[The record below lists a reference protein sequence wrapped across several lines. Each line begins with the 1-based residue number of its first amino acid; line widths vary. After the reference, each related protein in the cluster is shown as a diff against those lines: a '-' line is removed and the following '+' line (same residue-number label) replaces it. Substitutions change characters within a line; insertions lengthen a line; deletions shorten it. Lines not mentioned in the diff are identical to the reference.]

1 MACTGS
7 GVQIPSAPQT
17 NMNLKYIKEIFI
29 QTKELIGS
37 QSVIALIS
45 LIQVSYVVK
54 KLGVE
59 NFGVIALLIAIPNL
73 VFRSIHANHS
83 DVILL
88 TLKNGKNI
96 VSESL
101 FLNFILGLFSFTL
114 SMFVFLNPINPLF
127 SINQLTSIDVLP
139 VTIVLYL
146 FSKIFQTFTETSKG
160 ILVFK
165 NKMKS
170 FSFLESSSIVFRF
183 VLIIILLEI
192 SPTIQSYLF
201 ANIFYFLYSGFFS
214 LFLIKKEYELNKFS
228 YDEFK
233 QFVVSIK
240 RSFNRVRINQII
252 SLIPQHFDIIFLS
265 VVSDFGTV
273 GIYQFAKRLVEPINY
288 VIYSFTPWIQ
298 NKLKNNSKDFNIQSF
313 VKMILIPISFLLFS
327 LYVFLGE
334 FIILQIGSESFLNSY
349 NPMIILCIGFIIYL
363 LTFWIRQSLLLNN
376 LIHFHSYGR
385 LIYCSAF
392 LVLSFFLANSF
403 KEIGIS
409 ASLTIAIFLQKTFEY
424 IIYRKKLKS

>member
-1 MACTGS
+1 
-7 GVQIPSAPQT
+7 
-17 NMNLKYIKEIFI
+17 MNLNYIKEIFI

-59 NFGVIALLIAIPNL
+59 DFGIIALLIAIPNL

-88 TLKNGKNI
+88 TLKRGKNI

-101 FLNFILGLFSFTL
+101 FLNFILGLLSFTL
-114 SMFVFLNPINPLF
+114 SMIIFLNPINPLF
-127 SINQLTSIDVLP
+127 SINQLTSIDILP
-139 VTIVLYL
+139 ATIVLYL
-146 FSKIFQTFTETSKG
+146 FSKIFQTFSETSKG

-170 FSFLESSSIVFRF
+170 FSLLESSSIFFRF
-183 VLIIILLEI
+183 VLIFILLEI

-214 LFLIKKEYELNKFS
+214 LFLIKKEYEFNKFS

-233 QFVVSIK
+233 QFVVLIK

-288 VIYSFTPWIQ
+288 IIYSFTPWIQ
-298 NKLKNNSKDFNIQSF
+298 NKLKNNSKDFNIQTF
-313 VKMILIPISFLLFS
+313 VKMILIPISFLLFA

-334 FIILQIGSESFLNSY
+334 FIILQIGSESFLKSY
-349 NPMIILCIGFIIYL
+349 NPMIILCIGYIIYL

-392 LVLSFFLANSF
+392 LVVSFFLANSF

-424 IIYRKKLKS
+424 VIYRKKLKS

>member
-1 MACTGS
+1 
-7 GVQIPSAPQT
+7 
-17 NMNLKYIKEIFI
+17 MNLKYIKEIFI

-114 SMFVFLNPINPLF
+114 SMFVFLNPINPIF

-146 FSKIFQTFTETSKG
+146 FSKIFQTFSETSKG

-183 VLIIILLEI
+183 VLIIILLGI

-392 LVLSFFLANSF
+392 LVLSSFLANSF

>member
-139 VTIVLYL
+139 VIIVLYL
-146 FSKIFQTFTETSKG
+146 FSKIFQTFSETSKG

-183 VLIIILLEI
+183 VLIIILLKI

-240 RSFNRVRINQII
+240 RSFNRIRINQII
-252 SLIPQHFDIIFLS
+252 SLIPQHFDIILLS

>member
-17 NMNLKYIKEIFI
+17 NMNLKYIKEIFL

-45 LIQVSYVVK
+45 LIQVSYVVN

-88 TLKNGKNI
+88 TLKKGKNI
-96 VSESL
+96 ASESL

-114 SMFVFLNPINPLF
+114 SIFVFVNPINPLF
-127 SINQLTSIDVLP
+127 SNNQLILIDVLP
-139 VTIVLYL
+139 ITIVLYL
-146 FSKIFQTFTETSKG
+146 LSKIFQTFSETCKG

-170 FSFLESSSIVFRF
+170 FSLLESSSIILRF
-183 VLIIILLEI
+183 AGMVIFLEI
-192 SPTIQSYLF
+192 NPTIQSYLF
-201 ANIFYFLYSGFFS
+201 ANIFYFLYTGFFS

-233 QFVVSIK
+233 QFVLLIK
-240 RSFNRVRINQII
+240 RSFNRIRINQII

-265 VVSDFGTV
+265 IVSDFGTV
-273 GIYQFAKRLVEPINY
+273 GIYQFAKRLVEPVNY

-298 NKLKNNSKDFNIQSF
+298 NKLKNNPTDFNIQSF
-313 VKMILIPISFLLFS
+313 VKMILIPISFLIFS
-327 LYVFLGE
+327 LYIFFGE
-334 FIILQIGSESFLNSY
+334 FIILKIGSESFLKSY

-376 LIHFHSYGR
+376 LIVFHSYGR

-392 LVLSFFLANSF
+392 LVLSFFLANTF
-403 KEIGIS
+403 KETGIA
-409 ASLTIAIFLQKTFEY
+409 ASLTIAILIQKTFEY
-424 IIYRKKLKS
+424 IVYRKKLKS

>member
-1 MACTGS
+1 
-7 GVQIPSAPQT
+7 
-17 NMNLKYIKEIFI
+17 MNLKYIKEIFI

-139 VTIVLYL
+139 VIIVLYL
-146 FSKIFQTFTETSKG
+146 FSKIFQTFSETSKG

-183 VLIIILLEI
+183 VLIIILLKI

-240 RSFNRVRINQII
+240 RSFNRIRINQII
-252 SLIPQHFDIIFLS
+252 SLIPQHFDIILLS

>member
-1 MACTGS
+1 
-7 GVQIPSAPQT
+7 
-17 NMNLKYIKEIFI
+17 MNLKYIKEIFI

-139 VTIVLYL
+139 VIIVLYL
-146 FSKIFQTFTETSKG
+146 FSKIFQTFSETSKG

-240 RSFNRVRINQII
+240 RSFNRIRINQII
-252 SLIPQHFDIIFLS
+252 SLIPQHFDIILLS

>member
-146 FSKIFQTFTETSKG
+146 FSKIFQTFSETSKG

-183 VLIIILLEI
+183 VLIIILLGI

-392 LVLSFFLANSF
+392 LVLSSFLANSF

>member
-139 VTIVLYL
+139 VIIVLYL
-146 FSKIFQTFTETSKG
+146 FSKIFQTFSETSKG

-240 RSFNRVRINQII
+240 RSFNRIRINQII
-252 SLIPQHFDIIFLS
+252 SLIPQHFDIILLS